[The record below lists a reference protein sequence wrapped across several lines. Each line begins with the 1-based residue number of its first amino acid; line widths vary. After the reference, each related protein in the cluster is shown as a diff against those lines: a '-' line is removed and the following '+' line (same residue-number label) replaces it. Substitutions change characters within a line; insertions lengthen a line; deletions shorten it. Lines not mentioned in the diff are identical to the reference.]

1 MDYRHHFFHIL
12 AVQFGNKRIRVND
25 ILSQDS
31 QTNINY
37 MDRWIVG
44 FVAIVP
50 PPFLPA
56 IQRLPATIVVMV
68 FVSLPTFNSSNPKI
82 GGLKD

>member
-37 MDRWIVG
+37 MDR
-44 FVAIVP
+44 
-50 PPFLPA
+50 
-56 IQRLPATIVVMV
+56 
-68 FVSLPTFNSSNPKI
+68 
-82 GGLKD
+82 